1 MKSVGIITM
10 HRPISFGSA
19 LQSYALQKKISDLG
33 YRVELIDYQ
42 YPNSI
47 HGFKKKGVR
56 DLIRGIISF
65 CLNAL
70 FGFPNIK
77 KKKRFSRFY
86 INNYNLSQYY
96 PTADSLKQSP
106 PNYDIFCTGSDQVWN
121 ALFTKKDTSFLLS
134 FVGKN
139 QKKISYAS
147 SFAINYVPD
156 NVKEEYV
163 KFLSDYQSISVREKS
178 GVKLVKDLTGKDASW
193 VCDPT
198 VLLPKEEWDIVAD
211 QSEIRIKEHYI
222 LVFMLCYSFN
232 PYPEVQNIIDS
243 IQSKL
248 NLPVIYL
255 DGGKGDYKR
264 KNSRVIKNAGPS
276 EFVELIR
283 HADYV
288 ISASFHGVVFASL
301 YNRPFSAIVK
311 HDNPDSRIL
320 SYLSKVNMVN
330 SAAFYDTK
338 DVNVSMPHTLEAI
351 DDFRKESLDYLN
363 NSLSN

>member
-47 HGFKKKGVR
+47 HGFNKKGVR

-139 QKKISYAS
+139 QKKNILC
-147 SFAINYVPD
+147 I
-156 NVKEEYV
+156 
-163 KFLSDYQSISVREKS
+163 KFRN
-178 GVKLVKDLTGKDASW
+178 KLCS
-193 VCDPT
+193 
-198 VLLPKEEWDIVAD
+198 
-211 QSEIRIKEHYI
+211 
-222 LVFMLCYSFN
+222 
-232 PYPEVQNIIDS
+232 
-243 IQSKL
+243 
-248 NLPVIYL
+248 
-255 DGGKGDYKR
+255 
-264 KNSRVIKNAGPS
+264 
-276 EFVELIR
+276 
-283 HADYV
+283 
-288 ISASFHGVVFASL
+288 
-301 YNRPFSAIVK
+301 
-311 HDNPDSRIL
+311 
-320 SYLSKVNMVN
+320 
-330 SAAFYDTK
+330 
-338 DVNVSMPHTLEAI
+338 
-351 DDFRKESLDYLN
+351 
-363 NSLSN
+363 